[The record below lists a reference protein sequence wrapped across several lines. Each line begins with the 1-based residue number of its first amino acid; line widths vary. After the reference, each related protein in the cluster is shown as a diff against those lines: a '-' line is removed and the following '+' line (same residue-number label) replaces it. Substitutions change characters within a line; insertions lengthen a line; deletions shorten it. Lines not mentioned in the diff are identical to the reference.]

1 MKPRVLTPRI
11 PLVAKTLDEP
21 ASQPWVAPG
30 GSRFQRNHL
39 LLPMGGAFGLSVV
52 LILLGGDFWLADRLY
67 ALEGHAWALKSHPL
81 LEPLI
86 HTGGRAASL
95 AAWLLVVVAYAW
107 SCFDARL
114 ARWRRALAYLALTT
128 LLATALVSGL
138 KSATSMDCPWD
149 LTRYGGD
156 RAFVSLF
163 EYRPATMPAAACF
176 PAAHASAGY
185 AWVTLYFF
193 FLTTLPSLRW
203 AGLSLALLVGATFGF
218 AQQLRGAHFLSHDLW
233 TLITCWLVA
242 LAGYPLFFKYASRRT
257 FTGFTA
263 ARPAP
268 TAGGQ

>member
-149 LTRYGGD
+149 LTRYGVTG
-156 RAFVSLF
+156 RSSVFSNIARQRCLPRHAFPLH
-163 EYRPATMPAAACF
+163 MQ
-176 PAAHASAGY
+176 
-185 AWVTLYFF
+185 
-193 FLTTLPSLRW
+193 
-203 AGLSLALLVGATFGF
+203 ALDMHG
-218 AQQLRGAHFLSHDLW
+218 
-233 TLITCWLVA
+233 
-242 LAGYPLFFKYASRRT
+242 SRCT
-257 FTGFTA
+257 SFS
-263 ARPAP
+263 
-268 TAGGQ
+268 